1 VTSSFFE
8 FGRLAR
14 LGGRDGESRQ
24 STEAIYLLPEHCR
37 ATQDPMAHLRMG
49 GGMHR
54 RILRV
59 GPETD
64 RYCAEIARAGDKTAV
79 GRSSG
84 LLLEFRARVNKPW
97 EDLLVS
103 CRSELMHPS
112 ASPRSCGPLHLQRPG
127 QSPSLAPVEACGCP
141 RAADQARVGHC
152 SAVSSSNEQ
161 EFMQ

>member
-1 VTSSFFE
+1 MTSSFFE

-112 ASPRSCGPLHLQRPG
+112 GLGLWAWLVLDPTILIGLLVGLGAALFFFLVLGALLDPWLTRRVQQQQR
-127 QSPSLAPVEACGCP
+127 
-141 RAADQARVGHC
+141 
-152 SAVSSSNEQ
+152 
-161 EFMQ
+161 

>member
-1 VTSSFFE
+1 MTSSFFE

-112 ASPRSCGPLHLQRPG
+112 GLGLWPWLVLDPTILIGLLVGLGAALFFFLVLGALLDPWLTRRVQQQQR
-127 QSPSLAPVEACGCP
+127 
-141 RAADQARVGHC
+141 
-152 SAVSSSNEQ
+152 
-161 EFMQ
+161 